1 MLIAP
6 KGTGKAGIFANL
18 LRHPKSKLLTD
29 DIAFVRFN
37 SKEAIADTPERK
49 LYMQTN
55 FVEKYP
61 DLAPLF
67 DKSKC
72 ENVVTS
78 RDECVNGPCQRLD
91 NCRSGP
97 RGAVLLRGLREI
109 ARHARSLL
117 DRWFQQAYQADIA

>member
-6 KGTGKAGIFANL
+6 KGTGKATYFANL

-29 DIAFVRFN
+29 DIAFVRLN
-37 SKEAIADTPERK
+37 SKEAIADAPERK

-78 RDECVNGPCQRLD
+78 RDQCTTAPASGSTTAVSTAGRRSATRPPRPRAPCSIHTGSTVRPSIPSAH
-91 NCRSGP
+91 R
-97 RGAVLLRGLREI
+97 
-109 ARHARSLL
+109 
-117 DRWFQQAYQADIA
+117 